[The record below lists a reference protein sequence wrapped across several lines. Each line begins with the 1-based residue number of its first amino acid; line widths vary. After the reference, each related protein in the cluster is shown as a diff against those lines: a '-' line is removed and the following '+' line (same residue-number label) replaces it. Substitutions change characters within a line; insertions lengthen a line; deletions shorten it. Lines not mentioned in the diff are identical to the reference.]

1 MLSMAVASVRIY
13 FNAFVT
19 IKLYIF
25 GTVFQRSLR
34 MVCRFNDSFI
44 YSFNISFAILQTQR
58 QTHIFLCF
66 SLVAPFNIIILSSS
80 SSSSAQPLE
89 FRSRLFV
96 FIISDS
102 QGHSITTKPLT
113 ALFPLKLLVTVQD
126 SDRLWP
132 GTLFFSFFPSFFF
145 SRNLCGFSPQ
155 RPLGVWVCARC
166 FLLILFFGGGG
177 SLLLLFQKYQIS
189 PFRNF

>member
-1 MLSMAVASVRIY
+1 MIH
-13 FNAFVT
+13 
-19 IKLYIF
+19 
-25 GTVFQRSLR
+25 
-34 MVCRFNDSFI
+34 SFI
-44 YSFNISFAILQTQR
+44 HLIFHLQFSKPNAKLT
-58 QTHIFLCF
+58 FSCF

-166 FLLILFFGGGG
+166 FLLILFWGGFFVVVV
-177 SLLLLFQKYQIS
+177 SEVSDFAVSEFLS
-189 PFRNF
+189 FRIYVGKN